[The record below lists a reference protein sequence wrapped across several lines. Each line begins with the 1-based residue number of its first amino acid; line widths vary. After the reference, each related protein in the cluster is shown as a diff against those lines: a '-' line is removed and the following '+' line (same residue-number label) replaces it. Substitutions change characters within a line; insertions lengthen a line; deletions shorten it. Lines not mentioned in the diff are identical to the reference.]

1 MNVKEKWLAF
11 SDIAHR
17 VELNLVLSS
26 LGAMGNCELGSNR
39 FLSRRCLGY

>member
-26 LGAMGNCELGSNR
+26 LGAMGNCKKR
-39 FLSRRCLGY
+39 FRSSAISE